1 MASTSAAVKTSF
13 SVCKAS
19 ISPRRAFFCSTTG
32 VLYSPAPAKPSD
44 GLVGLPAVPLAL
56 PHGRSA
62 SSARQSLIAVLGGF
76 IDHLKVPIS
85 EAVEVA
91 FQVRVKSLEVILCDD
106 LFS

>member
-13 SVCKAS
+13 SVCKALFRPVGRS
-19 ISPRRAFFCSTTG
+19 FALQG
-32 VLYSPAPAKPSD
+32 VLYSPVPVKPSD

-62 SSARQSLIAVLGGF
+62 FFSSAISLLPSLVASV
-76 IDHLKVPIS
+76 HYLKVPIS
-85 EAVEVA
+85 EAVKVA
-91 FQVRVKSLEVILCDD
+91 FQVRVKGLEVVLCDD

>member
-19 ISPRRAFFCSTTG
+19 ISPRRRSFALQG

-62 SSARQSLIAVLGGF
+62 SSARQSPYCVLGGF

>member
-1 MASTSAAVKTSF
+1 MASTSAAVKTF

-19 ISPRRAFFCSTTG
+19 ISPRKAFFCSTRG
-32 VLYSPAPAKPSD
+32 FILSCPAKPSD

-62 SSARQSLIAVLGGF
+62 SSVQQSLIAVLGGF

-91 FQVRVKSLEVILCDD
+91 FQVRVKGLKVILCDD